1 VKTDDF
7 NFDLPEELIAQ
18 YPTGERGTSRLFVLD
33 RKNHRHI
40 HTMVT
45 QIRDFVEPG
54 TVMVFND
61 SRVRK
66 ARLYGEAC
74 DTQAKVEFL
83 LLAPLPAAA
92 RQPRV
97 EPLPQVASQSSVAP
111 QARVDP
117 MSKTATSVAST
128 PSSSSF
134 APLAV
139 STVWRAICNKN
150 RRQRIGR
157 EYIFPGD
164 LKGRVIDGNNDE
176 KIIEFESPVGDD
188 YLDAYGHVP
197 LPPYIKRE
205 DEAVDEERYQN
216 IYARVDGSAAC
227 ATAGLHFTDAILDS
241 LRAAGIDLEW
251 VTLHVGLGTFL
262 PVRAENI
269 EDHNMHEEW
278 YTVPEKTALAVNKAK
293 AEGRKV
299 LAVGTTSI
307 RTLESAWGP
316 DGLAVGPNNTS
327 IFIYPG
333 YQFKVVDQLFT
344 NFHTPKS
351 TLVMLVSAFAGKD
364 EILNAYKEAVR
375 ERYRFFS
382 YGDAMLIL

>member
-1 VKTDDF
+1 MKTDDF

-74 DTQAKVEFL
+74 DTKAKVEFL
-83 LLAPLPAAA
+83 LLAPLPAA
-92 RQPRV
+92 
-97 EPLPQVASQSSVAP
+97 SHFSSV
-111 QARVDP
+111 
-117 MSKTATSVAST
+117 TSG
-128 PSSSSF
+128 SSSSAASLSSTASSIASLSPAETSGDPSHLPSSF
-134 APLAV
+134 GFLAT

-157 EYIFPGD
+157 EYVFPGD
-164 LKGRVIDGNNDE
+164 LKGRVIDGTNDE
-176 KIIEFESPVGDD
+176 KIIEFERPVDD
-188 YLDAYGHVP
+188 AYLDIYGHVP

-216 IYARVDGSAAC
+216 VYARVDGSAAC

-241 LRAAGIDLEW
+241 LLAAGVDLEW

-262 PVRAENI
+262 PVRAENV
-269 EDHNMHEEW
+269 EDHSMHEEW

-316 DGLAVGPNNTS
+316 GGLAVGPNNTS

-333 YQFKVVDQLFT
+333 YQFKIVDQVFT

-351 TLVMLVSAFAGKD
+351 TLLMLVSAFAGKD
-364 EILNAYKEAVR
+364 EILDAYQEAVR